1 MTFNNLKKNSS
12 VVNPK
17 FKKLNSIPKKKLMI
31 ITCMDTRIN
40 PYDIFNLKLGDAHIL
55 RNAGGRVTS
64 DILRSI
70 IISYKLLQINTIYL
84 MQHTQCGLM
93 TFKKKDFVKLISEN
107 SKPAFY
113 DGHIWLN
120 KGKKNLD
127 KKKLLIAKNMSWYN
141 FGNLNN
147 SLNND
152 LKSIRSNLLIPK
164 SIKIFGFIYH
174 VESGKLLY
182 VNKT

>member
-1 MTFNNLKKNSS
+1 MTINNLKKNFSLI
-12 VVNPK
+12 NPK

-40 PYDIFNLKLGDAHIL
+40 PYDIFQLKLGDAHIL
-55 RNAGGRVTS
+55 RNAGGRVTP

-107 SKPAFY
+107 TKPADY
-113 DGHIWLN
+113 DGSTWVN
-120 KGKKNLD
+120 NGKKHFD
-127 KKKLLIAKNMSWYN
+127 KKKLSIAQNMSWYN
-141 FGNLNN
+141 FRNLNS
-147 SLNND
+147 SLQND
-152 LKSIRSNLLIPK
+152 LHSIRNNVLIPK
-164 SIKIFGFIYH
+164 NIKIFGFIYH

>member
-1 MTFNNLKKNSS
+1 MKFNNLKKNSF

-17 FKKLNSIPKKKLMI
+17 FKKLNNIPKKKLMI

-55 RNAGGRVTS
+55 RNAGGRVTP

-70 IISYKLLQINTIYL
+70 IISYKLGRGQKNILRKTLKQL
-84 MQHTQCGLM
+84 K

-107 SKPAFY
+107 SKSAFY
-113 DGHIWLN
+113 DGKIWIN
-120 KGKKNLD
+120 KVKKHLD
-127 KKKLLIAKNMSWYN
+127 KKKLSIAKKMSWYN
-141 FGNLNN
+141 FRNLNY
-147 SLNND
+147 SLQND
-152 LKSIRSNLLIPK
+152 LKSIRNNLLIPK
-164 SIKIFGFIYH
+164 NIKIFGFIYH

>member
-12 VVNPK
+12 VVNSK

-70 IISYKLLQINTIYL
+70 IISYKLLQINI
-84 MQHTQCGLM
+84 
-93 TFKKKDFVKLISEN
+93 FF
-107 SKPAFY
+107 
-113 DGHIWLN
+113 
-120 KGKKNLD
+120 
-127 KKKLLIAKNMSWYN
+127 AKN
-141 FGNLNN
+141 
-147 SLNND
+147 
-152 LKSIRSNLLIPK
+152 
-164 SIKIFGFIYH
+164 
-174 VESGKLLY
+174 
-182 VNKT
+182 